1 MIERHNAF
9 ADLSPTNLADEFKPK
24 PSRREAP
31 SVDQKAIDQLSRDHD
46 FPSRRAGQGAR
57 ANKRRNATGRN
68 QQINIKT
75 TADAIA
81 RFYALADRNGVP
93 LGKVFEDGLAA
104 LEREGY

>member
-1 MIERHNAF
+1 MNERSNPF
-9 ADLSPTNLADEFKPK
+9 ADVSPAVDLNEEFKPK
-24 PSRREAP
+24 PAKRAQAVDREA
-31 SVDQKAIDQLSRDHD
+31 IEQLSKEHD
-46 FPSRRAGQGAR
+46 FPSRRAGQGGAP
-57 ANKRRNATGRN
+57 KRRNATGRN

-81 RFYALADRNGVP
+81 RFYALADKKGVP